1 MFLIM
6 MKTGKCLGNEVDV
19 CKDFNMPLTER
30 AADFDTIFKALE
42 VGGGSTELEAVHVAG
57 VGKIGLHLEE
67 SQSVG
72 KEPCALECNVDALC
86 CSGDDKNQCR

>member
-1 MFLIM
+1 MLLIM

-19 CKDFNMPLTER
+19 CKDFNLPLTER
-30 AADFDTIFKALE
+30 AADFDTIFNN
-42 VGGGSTELEAVHVAG
+42 VQSSGSWRGTVHVAG
-57 VGKIGLHLEE
+57 LGKIGLHLEE